1 MLTISEAY
9 DLPSLLTKKD
19 IKLKSGTML
28 PRAGTFKRTV
38 YIDFSAGV
46 SFHSDLYQKLYTYCV
61 NSIMTFWKNRIT
73 LTKFGRKYS
82 HNFFS
87 NLKNIDKTTPIQ
99 NFYESVNKPIVIF
112 GSGESIDKGI
122 NYIKENQK
130 DYYIL
135 CADTALQSLLENS
148 VIPNGVFIEE
158 AQNVILKSFIG
169 TQNKNVTIFAGLS
182 SISQL
187 AHNFPLNNF
196 SYFSTE
202 YVEANFIN
210 NLNSQNIIP
219 PLNPPFG
226 SVGLTV
232 FYYALKFRKDSSIPI
247 YTYGL
252 DFAYTAGR
260 THGKGTLAHN
270 NILLQLNKIKSLY
283 NFYSA
288 YNNNSICLM
297 ENNNKIYSTPLLQSY
312 ATLFVNLFSNN
323 QYENVYNSS
332 QISNLIKLP
341 FKLPEPIF
349 NSDKNEKEQKH
360 NFVYDSEKIKKY
372 FDDEKQALLYLKDLL
387 TGKINIST
395 QEREIEIKKVAE
407 NREYLYLHFPDGH
420 CFSYTQD
427 FLNRIRIEIDYFLKI
442 F

>member
-1 MLTISEAY
+1 MIE
-9 DLPSLLTKKD
+9 
-19 IKLKSGTML
+19 I
-28 PRAGTFKRTV
+28 
-38 YIDFSAGV
+38 
-46 SFHSDLYQKLYTYCV
+46 LY
-61 NSIMTFWKNRIT
+61 
-73 LTKFGRKYS
+73 
-82 HNFFS
+82 
-87 NLKNIDKTTPIQ
+87 
-99 NFYESVNKPIVIF
+99 
-112 GSGESIDKGI
+112 
-122 NYIKENQK
+122 
-130 DYYIL
+130 
-135 CADTALQSLLENS
+135 
-148 VIPNGVFIEE
+148 
-158 AQNVILKSFIG
+158 
-169 TQNKNVTIFAGLS
+169 
-182 SISQL
+182 
-187 AHNFPLNNF
+187 
-196 SYFSTE
+196 
-202 YVEANFIN
+202 
-210 NLNSQNIIP
+210 SQNIIP

-260 THGKGTLAHN
+260 THGKGTLAHK
-270 NILLQLNKIKSLY
+270 NILLQLNKFKSLY

-288 YNNNSICLM
+288 YNNNSICLI
-297 ENNNKIYSTPLLQSY
+297 ENNKKIYSTPLLQSY

-341 FKLPEPIF
+341 FKLPEPILL
-349 NSDKNEKEQKH
+349 SEKNEEEQKH